1 MKKKTAEENVLQ
13 VQTLAAYALMIGILV
28 LCIFQMPKIVAFLQ
42 EYGDMMKAALPV
54 R

>member
-1 MKKKTAEENVLQ
+1 MKKKTTEENVLR
-13 VQTLAAYALMIGILV
+13 VQTLMAYALMIGILV
-28 LCIFQMPKIVAFLQ
+28 LCIFQMPKITAFLQ